1 MATAPDP
8 PIVKS
13 QPLAGVTSLTF
24 SWQPPLN
31 DGGSPITSYN
41 IAVYGDPSYSGLV
54 VSDGADPNDRQKTI
68 GLPWISNGVTY
79 YCRMIAINAIG
90 GSAPADFRPF
100 QAGNK
105 PTPPASASATKAGQQ
120 SVLVSW
126 TSGTTPD
133 ATIFWY
139 VITAYNQTTSSIVR
153 RITANGLTQISY
165 FITNL
170 PYGTYEFRV
179 QSVNCPGYSAPT
191 ITNTVTL
198 ASSLELF
205 LQGSSWTVPSGSVWP
220 ATTGPNAGLEDG
232 IAQNNGNANALYLN
246 GSTAWTV
253 PNLGSF
259 PNFTVNVWW
268 KDTGTINNGIPCIIT
283 EIFTGGSINFAIL
296 TNDGGVSYP
305 NFGCGF
311 FNAGWYLGTQFT
323 LPANTWINIQY
334 TYDGT
339 NIVTYINGA
348 VVGTVSTGGVVAQGG
363 GNQVRL
369 GRRWDASD
377 YVTGFLGEV
386 RIYSSVLSPA
396 EVLADYN
403 QSLPNFP

>member
-13 QPLAGVTSLTF
+13 QPLAGVNSLTF

-41 IAVYGDPSYSGLV
+41 IAVYGDSNYSGLV

-220 ATTGPNAGLEDG
+220 ATTGLNAGLEDG

-253 PNLGSF
+253 PNLGTF

-283 EIFTGGSINFAIL
+283 EIFTGGAINFAIL

-305 NFGCGF
+305 NFACGF
-311 FNAGWYLGTQFT
+311 FSGAWYLGTPFT

-334 TYDGT
+334 TYDGV
-339 NIVTYINGA
+339 NISTYINGSA
-348 VVGTVSTGGVVAQGG
+348 IGTVSTGGVAAASG